1 MGLSGVGASG
11 GAGAVQ
17 APEQGPATTST
28 AQDLGD
34 QAKEKVA
41 ANAGN
46 IDKGQGEA
54 EKLAAEKKIKS
65 GKAVQGVGIGMTT
78 AAGLMASAATVAA
91 PAFPIGTITA
101 AFVYAASAVLAIVGA
116 VTTFVGNRMIK
127 GGEGALTDSL
137 NTISKGVDK
146 SDSAAKNAKA
156 STREGRRKSFV
167 EAKKTH
173 NKKAEAARKEIARLE
188 GKGELT
194 PKAERQLNRLRR
206 EETRANN
213 QVTKNNDALTK
224 LDASDTAL
232 GTEIWSATDNIKPSG
247 DLPYNRD
254 SVEDAG
260 DTALADSGSDAS
272 DSGAGMNTS
281 TPDASPAPA
290 PTATA

>member
-1 MGLSGVGASG
+1 MGISGVGASN

-17 APEQGPATTST
+17 AQGPATGPT

-34 QAKEKVA
+34 QAKEKSA

-46 IDKGQGEA
+46 IDKDQGEA
-54 EKLAAEKKIKS
+54 EKKAAEKKIKS
-65 GKAVQGVGIGMTT
+65 GKAVQGVGVGLTT

-91 PAFPIGTITA
+91 PVFPIGTITA
-101 AFVYAASAVLAIVGA
+101 AAVYVASACLAIVGA
-116 VTTFVGNRMIK
+116 VTAFVGNRMIK
-127 GGEGALTDSL
+127 GGEGAVTDSL

-146 SDSAAKNAKA
+146 SDSAVKNAKA

-232 GTEIWSATDNIKPSG
+232 GTEIESAVNKMGPSG
-247 DLPYNRD
+247 DLPYNKD
-254 SVEDAG
+254 GVKEAG
-260 DTALADSGSDAS
+260 ETALADSGGDAS
-272 DSGAGMNTS
+272 DGGAGVNTS
-281 TPDASPAPA
+281 TTEASPTPVLAVV
-290 PTATA
+290 

>member
-127 GGEGALTDSL
+127 GGEGAVTDSL

-146 SDSAAKNAKA
+146 SDSAVKNAKA
-156 STREGRRKSFV
+156 SKYGNYILNNIFHFHFIKISPNMKYIYSHKHKYNCLIEKDNTFKRISF
-167 EAKKTH
+167 
-173 NKKAEAARKEIARLE
+173 N
-188 GKGELT
+188 
-194 PKAERQLNRLRR
+194 
-206 EETRANN
+206 
-213 QVTKNNDALTK
+213 K
-224 LDASDTAL
+224 LDKQL
-232 GTEIWSATDNIKPSG
+232 IRKIKNY
-247 DLPYNRD
+247 YNFKNLFKKVSFFFISYLIKFSSKIVRK
-254 SVEDAG
+254 
-260 DTALADSGSDAS
+260 LKIYKW
-272 DSGAGMNTS
+272 
-281 TPDASPAPA
+281 
-290 PTATA
+290 